1 MKISGQN
8 LKFAH
13 ESLKK
18 DKEIVDAAIAQDESA
33 IQFADKSFKK
43 DLKVNKEIYMKT
55 EPAGKVVFGKF
66 DKKQEESFYKKY
78 SNREDMGEDLQNLA
92 YEVLLQ
98 KNMKVYLIMVKTVT
112 KVMRV

>member
-1 MKISGQN
+1 MRQYHSSALQYIADESLTKDKEFILELVKISGQN

-43 DLKVNKEIYMKT
+43 DLKVNKEIYIKT
-55 EPAGKVVFGKF
+55 EPRFIF
-66 DKKQEESFYKKY
+66 IT
-78 SNREDMGEDLQNLA
+78 L
-92 YEVLLQ
+92 
-98 KNMKVYLIMVKTVT
+98 
-112 KVMRV
+112 MRTRG